1 MGTNN
6 KTVTYLSYLGIL
18 ALIPFFAEK
27 DDEFVQYHAKQG
39 LNLFICEVAILLVF
53 NLIVPFF
60 FEQIFVIAFYN
71 LSLFL
76 LISGVLTLISFIVW
90 LAFISF
96 SIIGM
101 INVSKGLMQPL
112 PFLGKIQ
119 FIK

>member
-39 LNLFICEVAILLVF
+39 LNLFICEVAVLLVF

-60 FEQIFVIAFYN
+60 FEQIFVIA
-71 LSLFL
+71 LFL